1 MRGYTVGMKTAISI
15 PDEVFA
21 EAEALAKQLKLSRSR
36 LYSRA
41 VREYVARHGTEQVTA
56 ALDALFSADDEVEA
70 KTGGG
75 RQRATADEETRV
87 APDGFA
93 AAAARHA
100 LRDTE
105 W

>member
-1 MRGYTVGMKTAISI
+1 MKTAISV
-15 PDEVFA
+15 PDELFA

-41 VREYVARHGTEQVTA
+41 VREYVARHGTEQVTT
-56 ALDALFSADDEVEA
+56 ALDALFATDEEA
-70 KTGGG
+70 EAAAAEGG
-75 RQRATADEETRV
+75 RSAAVGKDEARL

-93 AAAARHA
+93 AAAARRT
-100 LRDTE
+100 LLDTE

>member
-1 MRGYTVGMKTAISI
+1 MKTAISI

-21 EAEALAKQLKLSRSR
+21 GAEELAKGLRVSRSG

-56 ALDALFSADDEVEA
+56 ALDALFAHDDEAEA
-70 KTGGG
+70 AAEGG
-75 RQRATADEETRV
+75 RSAAVGESETHV

-93 AAAARHA
+93 AAAARRT
-100 LRDTE
+100 LLDTE